1 MLVIHIKKACDGR
14 IRSKA
19 EGSTIWIEKFNR
31 ILVVTARGGCQP
43 VIEFT
48 VRVWKFG

>member
-1 MLVIHIKKACDGR
+1 MLVIHIKKACDGG

-19 EGSTIWIEKFNR
+19 EGSTILVEKSDR
-31 ILVVTARGGCQP
+31 ILVVTARGSCQP